1 MEYSEKEYLIE
12 GTAIDL
18 FVAYRFLRIL
28 TTPWEDQDA
37 FKLGIIDKDGKLLR
51 KKNTLKTT
59 EEKQSFTLLHRL
71 VFNLKRILHKI
82 PGVRTKIGTY
92 ATALF
97 LLKQHFADKVDEE
110 DMIENAFTAWL
121 LKHGYDSEEE
131 LGEAYKV
138 GDVSPTTLAFRQRM
152 KDRKAKPG
160 RPKEPEK
167 LSVFLQRAKKGGYK
181 VKKEEIDEEVM
192 GLGAVLEK
200 GSYKLNQDIFAGN
213 EGDIKGKKGD
223 VVIAFAD
230 TAPSDTVLGQEIFKV
245 VHQKSKSE
253 IYVSLED
260 LEEK

>member
-28 TTPWEDQDA
+28 TTPWEDQEA

-51 KKNTLKTT
+51 RKNTLKTN

-97 LLKQHFADKVDEE
+97 LLKQHFADQVEEE

-121 LKHGYDSEEE
+121 LKHGYVTEEE
-131 LGEAYKV
+131 V
-138 GDVSPTTLAFRQRM
+138 N
-152 KDRKAKPG
+152 
-160 RPKEPEK
+160 
-167 LSVFLQRAKKGGYK
+167 
-181 VKKEEIDEEVM
+181 EEVM
-192 GLGAVLEK
+192 GLGAVLRER
-200 GSYKLNQDIFAGN
+200 I
-213 EGDIKGKKGD
+213 I
-223 VVIAFAD
+223 
-230 TAPSDTVLGQEIFKV
+230 
-245 VHQKSKSE
+245 
-253 IYVSLED
+253 
-260 LEEK
+260 

>member
-1 MEYSEKEYLIE
+1 MEQVRQNLTE
-12 GTAIDL
+12 GQAIDL

-28 TTPWEDQDA
+28 TTPWEDQEA
-37 FKLGIIDKDGKLLR
+37 YKLGIIDKDGKLLR
-51 KKNTLKTT
+51 KRNTLKTDA
-59 EEKQSFTLLHRL
+59 EKKSFTLLHRL
-71 VFNLKRILHKI
+71 IFNLKRILHKI

-97 LLKQHFADKVDEE
+97 LLKQHFADQVEEE
-110 DMIENAFTAWL
+110 DMIENAFTVWL
-121 LKHGYDSEEE
+121 LKHGYVTEEE
-131 LGEAYKV
+131 V
-138 GDVSPTTLAFRQRM
+138 N
-152 KDRKAKPG
+152 
-160 RPKEPEK
+160 
-167 LSVFLQRAKKGGYK
+167 
-181 VKKEEIDEEVM
+181 EEVM
-192 GLGAVLEK
+192 GIGAVLEK

-230 TAPSDTVLGQEIFKV
+230 TSPSDTVLGQEIFKV